1 MALAIGVAPIVVNAA
16 PVPNPDPCV
25 SQTGDAYNKCRFDR
39 IEAAIPVATVTA
51 TVATTATVTV
61 TKTATSTVAS
71 TSTTLPPSTGTWM
84 SGASGAGVA
93 DGTFGTW
100 RGTAV
105 PMCVT
110 WSDNTAD
117 NQLNSWQFNTG
128 AEYDKWTG
136 SCDWSPG
143 AIYPATGESW
153 QAASTGAYDA
163 RWLKSIQTV
172 ETKWKN
178 KSRGTLYVRFA
189 HEMNGN
195 WMPWSVNVNQIEQF
209 KQSWIRYANIV
220 RAEFPEAKLVFNPNG
235 DTSGQAYD
243 WRKLWPGDQYVDVST
258 TDWYSNHWKA
268 YKPDAVDQYGGPTG
282 LAKHL
287 EFAQQHG
294 KPFAVPEWGNN
305 LDAGDQP
312 DYIAYMNTFF
322 KNNAGTG
329 AGQVL
334 YEGYFNVIWNPNKFG
349 LFPNTLAPKAR
360 DKYIEL
366 F

>member
-1 MALAIGVAPIVVNAA
+1 
-16 PVPNPDPCV
+16 
-25 SQTGDAYNKCRFDR
+25 
-39 IEAAIPVATVTA
+39 
-51 TVATTATVTV
+51 
-61 TKTATSTVAS
+61 
-71 TSTTLPPSTGTWM
+71 
-84 SGASGAGVA
+84 
-93 DGTFGTW
+93 
-100 RGTAV
+100 
-105 PMCVT
+105 MCVT
-110 WSDNTAD
+110 WSDNSAE
-117 NQLNSWQFNTG
+117 NQLNSWQFDRG
-128 AEYDKWTG
+128 AEYDKWAG

-143 AIYPATGESW
+143 AIYPDKGESW

-163 RWLKSIQTV
+163 RWKQSIQTV

-178 KSRGTLYVRFA
+178 KSRGTLYIRFA

-209 KQSWIRYANIV
+209 KQSWIRFANIA

-235 DTSGQAYD
+235 NTVGQSYD

-268 YKPDAVDQYGGPTG
+268 FKPDAVDQYGGPTG
-282 LAKHL
+282 LAKHR
-287 EFAQQHG
+287 EFAQEHG

-305 LDAGDQP
+305 TDAGDQP
-312 DYIAYMNTFF
+312 DYIAFMHTFF
-322 KNNAGTG
+322 KSNAGTG

-334 YEGYFNVIWNPNKFG
+334 YEGYFNVIWNPNQFG
-349 LFPNTLAPKAR
+349 LFPDTLAPKAR